1 MKFGKFPGCQ
11 DTRVIYP
18 ELAYKLY
25 SFISFC
31 KMEKHIDN
39 QPADCLL
46 GQVQWK
52 STWALVSELCSHS
65 GFLTSRL
72 IVADAVMCCSD
83 LYSGLKTLFPSAVAS
98 AEDYV

>member
-1 MKFGKFPGCQ
+1 MKFEKFPGCQ

-31 KMEKHIDN
+31 KMVKHIDT

-52 STWALVSELCSHS
+52 STGALVSELCSHS

-72 IVADAVMCCSD
+72 LADAVMCCSD

-98 AEDYV
+98 AVDYI